1 MATGK
6 ITKTEWVLLGLTGVF
21 LCVLLGL
28 FFHDRAELQTA
39 GVETEAEVPWEEI
52 QPELTPLDLNT
63 ASAENLAELPGIGEE
78 LARRIVEYRRE
89 NGPFKTLEDIMLVP
103 GIGEGKFGA
112 LEGWI
117 AVNGETVE

>member
-1 MATGK
+1 MATGN

-28 FFHDRAELQTA
+28 FFHDRAELKTA
-39 GVETEAEVPWEEI
+39 GVETAVEVPQEEI
-52 QPELTPLDLNT
+52 RPDLTPLDLNT
-63 ASAENLAELPGIGEE
+63 AGVETLAELPGIGEE
-78 LARRIVEYRRE
+78 LARRIVEYRTE
-89 NGPFKTLEDIMLVP
+89 NGPFKTLEEIMLVP
-103 GIGEGKFGA
+103 GIGEGKFAA